1 MNIQLTFRALKTS
14 DITSVL
20 EIYNFH
26 INFGFAN
33 FDEKPFLYNDFFDL
47 CQNITNAKLPFIV
60 CNINKKIVGFAYLN
74 NFRNKSGYRY
84 SFENSIYLNSD
95 YAGKGIGSELLEELI
110 SISSKN
116 SKIKNIIA
124 VIGGKNPKSSIQ
136 IHKKNGFVIIG
147 TLKNIGFKKKEWLDT
162 IYMQKILNEKK

>member
-1 MNIQLTFRALKTS
+1 MNKQITFRALKTS
-14 DITSVL
+14 DIKAVL

-26 INFGFAN
+26 INYGFAN

-84 SFENSIYLNSD
+84 SFENSIYLDSE
-95 YAGKGIGSELLEELI
+95 YSGKGIGSKLLEELI
-110 SISSKN
+110 KISSKN
-116 SKIKNIIA
+116 PRIKNIIA
-124 VIGGKNPKSSIQ
+124 VIGGKEPESSIQ

-147 TLKNIGFKKKEWLDT
+147 TLRNIGFKKKEWLDAT
-162 IYMQKILNEKK
+162 YMQKILNEKK

>member
-1 MNIQLTFRALKTS
+1 MSIQLTFRALKTS
-14 DITSVL
+14 DIKSVL

-26 INFGFAN
+26 INYGFAN

-84 SFENSIYLNSD
+84 SFENSIYVDNEFTK
-95 YAGKGIGSELLEELI
+95 KGIGSNLLEKLI
-110 SISSKN
+110 KVSSKN

-124 VIGGKNPKSSIQ
+124 VIGGKNPEASIR

-147 TLKNIGFKKKEWLDT
+147 TLKNIGFKKKEWLDA
-162 IYMQKILNEKK
+162 IYMQKILNEKN

>member
-1 MNIQLTFRALKTS
+1 LNKQLTFRALKTS
-14 DITSVL
+14 DIETVL

-26 INFGFAN
+26 IQNGFAN
-33 FDEKPFLYNDFFDL
+33 FEEKPFLYNDFFDL
-47 CQNITNAKLPFIV
+47 CQNIINIKLPFIV
-60 CNINKKIVGFAYLN
+60 CIFNKKVIGFAFLN

-95 YAGKGIGSELLEELI
+95 YAGKGIGSKLLEELI

-124 VIGGKNPKSSIQ
+124 VIGGKNPESSIQ

-147 TLKNIGFKKKEWLDT
+147 TLKNIGFKKKEWLDA

>member
-47 CQNITNAKLPFIV
+47 CQNIINAKLPFIV
-60 CNINKKIVGFAYLN
+60 CSIDKKIVGFAYLN

-84 SFENSIYLNSD
+84 SFENSIYVDNEFTK
-95 YAGKGIGSELLEELI
+95 KGIGSNLLEELI
-110 SISSKN
+110 KVSSEN

-124 VIGGKNPKSSIQ
+124 VIGGKDSEASIR

-147 TLKNIGFKKKEWLDT
+147 TLKKIGFKKKEWLDA
-162 IYMQKILNEKK
+162 IYMQKILNEKN

>member
-1 MNIQLTFRALKTS
+1 MSIQLTFRALKTS
-14 DITSVL
+14 DIKSVL

-26 INFGFAN
+26 INYGFAN

-47 CQNITNAKLPFIV
+47 CQSITNAKLPFIV

-95 YAGKGIGSELLEELI
+95 YAGKGIGSKLLEELI

-124 VIGGKNPKSSIQ
+124 VIGGKDPESSIQ
-136 IHKKNGFVIIG
+136 IHKKNGFIIIG
-147 TLKNIGFKKKEWLDT
+147 TLKNIGFKKKKWLDA
-162 IYMQKILNEKK
+162 IYMQKIFK

>member
-1 MNIQLTFRALKTS
+1 MNKQLTFRALKTS
-14 DITSVL
+14 DIKTVL

-26 INFGFAN
+26 INTGFAN
-33 FDEKPFLYNDFFDL
+33 FEEKPFLYKDFFNL
-47 CQNITNAKLPFIV
+47 CQNITNTKLPFIV
-60 CNINKKIVGFAYLN
+60 CSFNKKIVGFAYLN

-84 SFENSIYLNSD
+84 SFENSIYLHSD
-95 YAGKGIGSELLEELI
+95 YAGKGIGSKLLKELI
-110 SISSKN
+110 NISSKN

-124 VIGGKNPKSSIQ
+124 VIGGKNPESSIQ

-147 TLKNIGFKKKEWLDT
+147 TLKKIGFKKKEWLDA

>member
-1 MNIQLTFRALKTS
+1 MNKQLTFRALKTS
-14 DITSVL
+14 DIETLL

-26 INFGFAN
+26 INNGFAN
-33 FDEKPFLYNDFFDL
+33 FEEKPFLYSNFFDL
-47 CQNITNAKLPFIV
+47 CQNIINNKLPFIV
-60 CNINKKIVGFAYLN
+60 CSFNKRIIGFAFLN

-95 YAGKGIGSELLEELI
+95 YAGKGIGSKLLEELI
-110 SISSKN
+110 SISSKD

-124 VIGGKNPKSSIQ
+124 VIGGKNPESSIQ
-136 IHKKNGFVIIG
+136 IHKKNGFVIVG
-147 TLKNIGFKKKEWLDT
+147 TLKKIGFKKKEWLDA

>member
-1 MNIQLTFRALKTS
+1 MNSQITFRALKTS
-14 DITSVL
+14 DIETCL

-33 FDEKPFLYNDFFDL
+33 FEEKPFLYKHFLDL
-47 CQNITNAKLPFIV
+47 CQKITNANLPFIV
-60 CNINKKIVGFAYLN
+60 CTYNKKIVGFSYLN

-84 SFENSIYLNSD
+84 SFENSIYIDNN
-95 YAGKGIGSELLEELI
+95 YAGKGIGTRLLSELVRT
-110 SISSKN
+110 SSKN

-124 VIGGKNPKSSIQ
+124 VIGGKNSESSIQ

-147 TLKNIGFKKKEWLDT
+147 TLINIGFKKKEWLDA